1 MKSNTRSVLDD
12 NGFPLDL
19 TSVLILFLMPNLAL
33 NILTTVNICLIRAS
47 KENPRLNRSLGKLAN
62 FFAKGALDRIIRN
75 MFRHFEE
82 KKLSQDVQIPM
93 TQLCPVN
100 MQRNSFPS
108 QNLPKSISNS
118 SFNNKKYD
126 TNYILLVP
134 FQIELLLTVFVYK
147 ILTREVYPETC
158 QSYLTT
164 YHDRPKQVMCW
175 LKNINKNVSNSD
187 FNISLHQY
195 CTNQSITY
203 INYEHNDVICIQ
215 YVFKLINIVDT
226 VTNMFAWHQAIVFI
240 VTKSIVFSYWYQ
252 HKLRKTSFWSNLYNQ
267 RRRIILFIGICSI
280 LSIYI
285 VLFVLILPF
294 SFLLIE
300 RTRVDLTRH
309 LLYACSKFIVAIIVH
324 VNLYTLYQWHSLITI
339 NRPVL
344 MINEERMVRFSQPRE
359 SAVSMGNSIYD
370 SPSSSM
376 MIDEYLN
383 NSPKIY
389 VTPDNSV

>member
-1 MKSNTRSVLDD
+1 MSSKISVLDD

-19 TSVLILFLMPNLAL
+19 IYVLILFLMPNLAL
-33 NILTTVNICLIRAS
+33 IILTILNMCLIHAS
-47 KENPRLNRSLGKLAN
+47 KNNPRFNRSLGKLAN
-62 FFAKGALDRIIRN
+62 FFSKGALDRIIRN

-82 KKLSQDVQIPM
+82 KKRPQDGQIPM
-93 TQLCPVN
+93 TQLCPLN
-100 MQRNSFPS
+100 MRKNTFIP
-108 QNLPKSISNS
+108 QNLPTSISNS
-118 SFNNKKYD
+118 SFNKRYD
-126 TNYILLVP
+126 VNYLLLVP

-164 YHDRPKQVMCW
+164 YHDRPTQVMCW
-175 LKNINKNVSNSD
+175 LKNINKNISNSD
-187 FNISLHQY
+187 FNISLYQY

-215 YVFKLINIVDT
+215 YIFKLINIVDT
-226 VTNMFAWHQAIVFI
+226 VTNIFAWHQAIVFI

-252 HKLRKTSFWSNLYNQ
+252 HKLRKTSFWSNLYNRQ
-267 RRRIILFIGICSI
+267 RRIIVFIGICSL

-300 RTRVDLTRH
+300 RRRVDLTRH

-324 VNLYTLYQWHSLITI
+324 VNLYTLYQWHSLITQK
-339 NRPVL
+339 RPVL
-344 MINEERMVRFSQPRE
+344 TINEERVVSFGQPRE
-359 SAVSMGNSIYD
+359 SAVSISIGNSVYD
-370 SPSSSM
+370 SPCNSM
-376 MIDEYLN
+376 MIDDYLR
-383 NSPKIY
+383 NSPKRY
-389 VTPDNSV
+389 LTPGMSV